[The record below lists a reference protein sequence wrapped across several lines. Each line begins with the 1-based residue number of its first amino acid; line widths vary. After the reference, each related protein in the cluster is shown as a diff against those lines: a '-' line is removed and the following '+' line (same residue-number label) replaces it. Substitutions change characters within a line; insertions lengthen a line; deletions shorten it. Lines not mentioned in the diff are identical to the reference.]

1 MAHQVHWTRIIV
13 EEFIKEACLTEEEEM
28 VLRTRVKGWTR
39 TRQSMELD
47 MSLSTIDRIIKRLKI
62 KYDEVQ
68 QYDPL
73 LPKRKYSSE
82 EVYMDTH

>member
-13 EEFIKEACLTEEEEM
+13 EEFIKEACLSEEEEM
-28 VLRTRVKGWTR
+28 VLRTRAKGWTR

-47 MSLSTIDRIIKRLKI
+47 MSLSSIDRIIKRLKI

-68 QYDPL
+68 AYDPL
-73 LPKRKYSSE
+73 LPKRKFSSE